1 MSRFIGPDLRGYR
14 DSENSSSL
22 PSRVTKRESR
32 GIVVYRMPKRRPK
45 SARKGLR
52 FTVPLIR
59 LVIPID
65 SLNGKLRAR
74 SMQMPSGLRLQT
86 LRRLA
91 RIETPFA
98 DLLPAKASPAT
109 PDQIEPIQTQKKRSD
124 RMPKPPATRARRAP
138 SPRKKK

>member
-1 MSRFIGPDLRGYR
+1 
-14 DSENSSSL
+14 
-22 PSRVTKRESR
+22 
-32 GIVVYRMPKRRPK
+32 VYRMPKRRPK
-45 SARKGLR
+45 SARKSLR

-86 LRRLA
+86 LLRIV

-98 DLLPAKASPAT
+98 DLLPAKASPAS
-109 PDQIEPIQTQKKRSD
+109 PDQIEPVQTQKRKSD
-124 RMPKPPATRARRAP
+124 RMPKSPATRARRA
-138 SPRKKK
+138 SSQRKKK